1 MAAELDLITT
11 ARHHQADL
19 LAEAADRRLLRVS
32 RPTQPEPVHSGR
44 RIQTLLRRIAGAPTF
59 A

>member
-1 MAAELDLITT
+1 MAAELDLITA
-11 ARHHQADL
+11 ARHHQDDL
-19 LAEAADRRLLRVS
+19 LAEAANRRLLRVS
-32 RPTQPEPVHSGR
+32 RPVQPEPIQSGR